1 MGILDALATSPALL
15 ITAMVLLGLL
25 TGSFL
30 NVVILRLPRMLE
42 NAWREEAS
50 AILEVEAPKDQP
62 ALSLARPA
70 SHCTHCGAPIPAW
83 RNIPVV
89 SWLLLRGRA
98 ACCGAPISVQ
108 YPLVELLAGVVAGL
122 CAWRFGW
129 SWELLAAYV
138 LAMTLIAAA
147 VIDWNTQLLPDNI
160 TLPLLWLGLL
170 LNTMET
176 FVPLQAAVLGAAAG
190 YLSLWSVFMLFK
202 LVTGKDG
209 MGFGDFKLLGALGA
223 WLGWQ
228 MLPLIIVLSALVG
241 AILGIAMIALAGRD
255 SQRPMPFGPF
265 LAAAGFIAMLW
276 GPQLVGAYRQLAG
289 F

>member
-202 LVTGKDG
+202 LVTGKEG
-209 MGFGDFKLLGALGA
+209 MGFGDFKLLAALGA
-223 WLGWQ
+223 WFGWTALP
-228 MLPLIIVLSALVG
+228 MLLLLSSLVG
-241 AILGIAMIALAGRD
+241 AVIGITFRVSGRLEAGA
-255 SQRPMPFGPF
+255 PMPYGPF
-265 LAAAGFIAMLW
+265 IAGAGLLWLLAPMPMALF
-276 GPQLVGAYRQLAG
+276 
-289 F
+289 